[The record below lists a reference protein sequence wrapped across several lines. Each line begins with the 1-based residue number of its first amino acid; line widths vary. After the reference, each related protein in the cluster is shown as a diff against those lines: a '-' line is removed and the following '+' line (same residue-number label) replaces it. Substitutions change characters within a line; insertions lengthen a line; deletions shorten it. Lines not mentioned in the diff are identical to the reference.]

1 MGYRFKML
9 VWDSSLRFSFD
20 IQEWNKIWN
29 SGLCFKFWI
38 QFCNLGLGFRLRI
51 QVNNSRL

>member
-1 MGYRFKML
+1 ML

-29 SGLCFKFWI
+29 SGLYFKFWI